1 MRSCAPNIVRPRRA
15 RKFGPVAAGAAAQ
28 LVLRPISN
36 IFFDASALTTIFFS
50 GATRRPDPNI
60 LGALVRRPAPR
71 AEIIKSGPSQPRTY
85 DLTTIV
91 GGRARHSLTCNGRA
105 VDRRAQLGL
114 LAHAARRL
122 RRSGNPDTRRQYP
135 RRHAPRWGTG
145 ERHGGGGG
153 RGRFVHCLLYI
164 YTRDCRLF

>member
-28 LVLRPISN
+28 LVRPISN
-36 IFFDASALTTIFFS
+36 IFFGACSALTTIFFS

-71 AEIIKSGPSQPRTY
+71 AEIIKSVPSQPRTY

-122 RRSGNPDTRRQYP
+122 RRSGNPDTAPIPTPARPPMGHRGATRR
-135 RRHAPRWGTG
+135 
-145 ERHGGGGG
+145 GGG
-153 RGRFVHCLLYI
+153 RAEGALRTLPAVHLYS
-164 YTRDCRLF
+164 RL